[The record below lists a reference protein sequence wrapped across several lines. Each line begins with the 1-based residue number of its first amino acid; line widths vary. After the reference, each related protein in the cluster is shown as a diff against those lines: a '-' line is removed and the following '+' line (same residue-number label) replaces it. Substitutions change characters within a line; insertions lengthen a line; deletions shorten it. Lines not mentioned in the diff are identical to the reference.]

1 MDTFFSDDEEFAP
14 AAAAAAAV
22 QEDQTLNEGFAKVN
36 LDNARLAQPE

>member
-14 AAAAAAAV
+14 AAAAAAV